1 MQAGEECGYCE
12 TILDV
17 HCTLHGD
24 AFCDLRDAYYTD
36 DTLTIDDV
44 YDRLYAIAT
53 PQQMAEALP
62 VVEDRVRRVTTAAE
76 TPGVGWTAYWQK
88 RLHTPG

>member
-17 HCTLHGD
+17 HCTLHGA
-24 AFCDLRDAYYTD
+24 AFCDLKEQYYTD
-36 DTLTIDDV
+36 ETMTVDDV
-44 YDRLYAIAT
+44 YDRLYQIAT

-62 VVEDRVRRVTTAAE
+62 LVEDRVRQVTAAP
-76 TPGVGWTAYWQK
+76 TPNADWIGYWQK
-88 RLHTPG
+88 RLHTP